1 MQYTKI
7 FCGSSV
13 GSEVLNFSGTAT
25 NLVNMVTRVNL
36 LLAQMWFAIEFS
48 KLFSLQLIYVC
59 VCLYIYIYIYM
70 YLYSL
75 WMIRLLV
82 LHSNE
87 FLVVLNHLALLI
99 LLLILLMSFI
109 KSYAEGAPF
118 HILGDSPEYKRVI

>member
-1 MQYTKI
+1 MHIIYTDMYK
-7 FCGSSV
+7 
-13 GSEVLNFSGTAT
+13 
-25 NLVNMVTRVNL
+25 
-36 LLAQMWFAIEFS
+36 
-48 KLFSLQLIYVC
+48 
-59 VCLYIYIYIYM
+59 YIYIYM